1 MIPGEKLAA
10 VAGTQS
16 MTVSMKTSLHKRV
29 RVKVTRTFDPL
40 LHVVLERF
48 NVFSQCRFLK
58 MGMTTSVVVLLAS
71 HLGLIYL
78 VVVSVPCKL
87 IHHAQDDILKF
98 FKVNDGIDVTWLHA
112 VNSPELLEQGLS
124 GDTMMLEADVL
135 MRNNI
140 ADGTPV
146 MAHPPAVDSN
156 LTLQTFLEKTTTSP
170 NKGIKLDFK
179 TIQVVEPS
187 LKMMKNVTLGQQV
200 TNPIWLNADILP
212 GPCYDKVCVPV
223 DHERFLSLCKSYYPN
238 ATLSISWKTG
248 ENMTASKNYYNWSQ
262 VLPMGKLVSQ
272 IAQPI
277 TFPFRANLVQRSWDQ
292 LQWLLDLSETFTV
305 TIWSSTTDKVDPL
318 DLVALQNNVSRE
330 RIYYDLPPDQEKA
343 FKDALKSSN
352 DIFKKKDAF
361 AWKASAVKDCQEVV
375 VGQNSVM
382 FSGEGGTVVSEKT
395 LYKVSNGAFSEFMG
409 NISFINLDEAS
420 NSGSVTIKLHV
431 KDETGVAVLSG
442 QIVSLLLHSNG
453 DFQFSVAESNMKNG
467 SVKSENGE
475 FSFRISEHS
484 NYAKMRTVKC
494 EITAG
499 DKDELGKATVSLD
512 IKSEPVEGHA
522 LITTGILSDAILVR
536 DVHFAVALPV
546 LAGCSSLRCCFG
558 IISLFMLAFFHSLL
572 S

>member
-1 MIPGEKLAA
+1 
-10 VAGTQS
+10 
-16 MTVSMKTSLHKRV
+16 
-29 RVKVTRTFDPL
+29 
-40 LHVVLERF
+40 
-48 NVFSQCRFLK
+48 
-58 MGMTTSVVVLLAS
+58 
-71 HLGLIYL
+71 
-78 VVVSVPCKL
+78 
-87 IHHAQDDILKF
+87 
-98 FKVNDGIDVTWLHA
+98 
-112 VNSPELLEQGLS
+112 
-124 GDTMMLEADVL
+124 
-135 MRNNI
+135 
-140 ADGTPV
+140 
-146 MAHPPAVDSN
+146 
-156 LTLQTFLEKTTTSP
+156 
-170 NKGIKLDFK
+170 
-179 TIQVVEPS
+179 
-187 LKMMKNVTLGQQV
+187 
-200 TNPIWLNADILP
+200 
-212 GPCYDKVCVPV
+212 
-223 DHERFLSLCKSYYPN
+223 
-238 ATLSISWKTG
+238 
-248 ENMTASKNYYNWSQ
+248 MTASKNYYNWSQ

-318 DLVALQNNVSRE
+318 DLVALRNNVSRE

-352 DIFKKKDAF
+352 DIFKKKEAF

-395 LYKVSNGAFSEFMG
+395 LYKVSNSAFSEFMG

-420 NSGSVTIKLHV
+420 NSGSVIIKLHV

-494 EITAG
+494 EITAV
-499 DKDELGKATVSLD
+499 DKDELSKATVSLD

-522 LITTGILSDAILVR
+522 LITTGILSDVILVR
-536 DVHFAVALPV
+536 DVHFAVALPG

-558 IISLFMLAFFHSLL
+558 IISLFMLAFSHSLL